1 MENGN
6 LEKIKAKELSFMQM
20 EKDRRD
26 EIEISVFSNVVH
38 HSKTLITYF

>member
-20 EKDRRD
+20 EKNLKDSLLMKID
-26 EIEISVFSNVVH
+26 KV
-38 HSKTLITYF
+38 KG